1 MNREDNK
8 MRNRRKNK
16 RKGFRSLFGILGA
29 SILLYGLYLFEGNL
43 LEDARASEREQQLQE
58 DEKQDLEDTSKLKVN
73 QKKVLEKITFLGF
86 FLGNQLGDWKQETT
100 NFPLQTALTE
110 EEKERC
116 KQHITELEQSLE
128 DRIKTTAF
136 VGNSMIES
144 LQEHN
149 RGSKAKFIC
158 YKGLSVK
165 SAKKKEWLKLNN
177 SRKGT
182 VLDVLKEDSYTD
194 IFMMFG
200 INELGWRSLELFR
213 DYYVELI
220 EEVKKLQPDAKIYI
234 LSIFPVTQKTSEVD
248 KTFNN
253 DNVKI
258 FNDMVI
264 EAAQKAEV
272 EYLDIASEL
281 FGKGNPLPADGAI
294 SDGIHLKKDYCQIWY
309 ETLLEK
315 LSAQ

>member
-1 MNREDNK
+1 
-8 MRNRRKNK
+8 
-16 RKGFRSLFGILGA
+16 
-29 SILLYGLYLFEGNL
+29 
-43 LEDARASEREQQLQE
+43 
-58 DEKQDLEDTSKLKVN
+58 
-73 QKKVLEKITFLGF
+73 
-86 FLGNQLGDWKQETT
+86 
-100 NFPLQTALTE
+100 
-110 EEKERC
+110 
-116 KQHITELEQSLE
+116 
-128 DRIKTTAF
+128 
-136 VGNSMIES
+136 
-144 LQEHN
+144 
-149 RGSKAKFIC
+149 
-158 YKGLSVK
+158 
-165 SAKKKEWLKLNN
+165 
-177 SRKGT
+177 
-182 VLDVLKEDSYTD
+182 
-194 IFMMFG
+194 MMFG

-281 FGKGNPLPADGAI
+281 FGEGNPLPADGAI